1 MIEKIKGF
9 VAFILDKL
17 GILNLFI
24 KKCYKDTQVIRV
36 INYHRTPD
44 NELATFK
51 KQLAYYQKHFE
62 NIDYETFA
70 SFMKGDIHLSKPG
83 IILSFDDGLLNNYE
97 NAAKLLE
104 QYHLT
109 GWFFVSTG
117 LCTEPYMSYEDMK
130 NLIKRNHVIGC
141 HTYTHHRMDEQD
153 TEELLQHEIV
163 DAKNDLEKALDHPV
177 DVFCWC
183 GGEGNTYTQKAQ
195 VKIRENYD
203 WGFMTNSELVT
214 KETDHYFLERTNVEA
229 RWSVSLMKF
238 QISGIVDD
246 LYKKKRSHILNKL
259 N

>member
-1 MIEKIKGF
+1 MIYLIIIDDKKVAISSFTELKDVLEEYNSYNYIFLMNDIIITEDIFIEDFKEKVTIDG
-9 VAFILDKL
+9 
-17 GILNLFI
+17 
-24 KKCYKDTQVIRV
+24 T
-36 INYHRTPD
+36 
-44 NELATFK
+44 
-51 KQLAYYQKHFE
+51 YQ
-62 NIDYETFA
+62 NVRYT
-70 SFMKGDIHLSKPG
+70 
-83 IILSFDDGLLNNYE
+83 
-97 NAAKLLE
+97 
-104 QYHLT
+104 
-109 GWFFVSTG
+109 
-117 LCTEPYMSYEDMK
+117 YEDMK

-183 GGEGNTYTQKAQ
+183 GGEENTYTKKAQ